1 MKRVT
6 TVFSLLLAICLL
18 VSGCGIESS
27 DTPSP
32 TTSQIVSSDNST
44 DQTDSV
50 ESPDSS
56 SVNSSTTENSQ
67 TSETQQPSI
76 PNDNPAVS
84 LSSIPAFSGNPYVAI
99 NNNIPNFSKSDYTT
113 KSYEYYSDLD
123 NLGRCGVVIACIGT
137 DIMPT
142 EERGSIGQVK
152 PTGWHTVKYDCVDGK
167 YLYNRCHLIGYQ
179 LSGENANTKNLIT
192 GTRYMNVD
200 GMLPFENMVAD
211 YVKETDNHVLYRVT
225 PIYEG
230 NNLLATGVQ
239 MEAYSIED
247 DGDGICFNVFV
258 YNAQPQISI
267 NYANGDSSYVGGG
280 SSNVENE
287 PTNND
292 DTNASY
298 VLNTNTKKFH
308 YPSCSSVDRMK
319 ESNKEYYTGSRDE
332 LINRGYDPCGN
343 CHP

>member
-1 MKRVT
+1 MKRLT
-6 TVFSLLLAICLL
+6 AIISLLLTICL
-18 VSGCGIESS
+18 VFSGCGVELS
-27 DTPSP
+27 DTPSQ
-32 TTSQIVSSDNST
+32 TINSNISTDNSET
-44 DQTDSV
+44 TETS
-50 ESPDSS
+50 SNS
-56 SVNSSTTENSQ
+56 SVTPTPDDGSST
-67 TSETQQPSI
+67 ETQKPSV
-76 PNDNPAVS
+76 PNSGNTVS
-84 LSSIPAFSGNPYVAI
+84 LSSIPAFSGKPYVAI
-99 NNNIPNFSKSDYTT
+99 NNNIPNFSESDYTT
-113 KSYEYYSDLD
+113 KSYEYYSNLD

-192 GTRYMNVD
+192 GTRFMNVD

-225 PIYEG
+225 PIYDG

-267 NYANGDSSYVGGG
+267 NYANGESSYVGGG
-280 SSNVENE
+280 SNDVEEE
-287 PTNND
+287 PTNSND
-292 DTNASY
+292 TTASY
-298 VLNTNTKKFH
+298 ILNKNTKKFH

-319 ESNKEYYTGSRDE
+319 ESNKEYYTGRREE

>member
-1 MKRVT
+1 MKRLT
-6 TVFSLLLAICLL
+6 AIISLLLTICL
-18 VSGCGIESS
+18 VFSGCGVELS
-27 DTPSP
+27 DTPSQ
-32 TTSQIVSSDNST
+32 TINSNISTDNSET
-44 DQTDSV
+44 TETS
-50 ESPDSS
+50 SNS
-56 SVNSSTTENSQ
+56 SVTPTPDDGSST
-67 TSETQQPSI
+67 ETQKPSV
-76 PNDNPAVS
+76 PNSGNTVS
-84 LSSIPAFSGNPYVAI
+84 LSSIPAFSGKPYVAI
-99 NNNIPNFSKSDYTT
+99 NNNIPNFSESDYTT
-113 KSYEYYSDLD
+113 KSYEYYSNLD

-192 GTRYMNVD
+192 GTRFMNVD

-225 PIYEG
+225 PIYDG

-267 NYANGDSSYVGGG
+267 NYANGESSYVGGG
-280 SSNVENE
+280 SNDVEEE
-287 PTNND
+287 PTNSND
-292 DTNASY
+292 TTASY
-298 VLNTNTKKFH
+298 ILNKNTKKFH

-319 ESNKEYYTGSRDE
+319 ESNKEYYTGSREE

>member
-1 MKRVT
+1 MRKSRIVYALIL
-6 TVFSLLLAICLL
+6 SILLLFTACTSSETPYIDNQIETTEILESNTEISNDEEVQISSETDEKL
-18 VSGCGIESS
+18 EEPEEHKQGSFDISKIPDYSGKAY
-27 DTPSP
+27 
-32 TTSQIVSSDNST
+32 V
-44 DQTDSV
+44 
-50 ESPDSS
+50 
-56 SVNSSTTENSQ
+56 SVN
-67 TSETQQPSI
+67 
-76 PNDNPAVS
+76 D
-84 LSSIPAFSGNPYVAI
+84 
-99 NNNIPNFSKSDYTT
+99 NIPFFTKSELTT
-113 KSYEYYSDLD
+113 KSFERYSSLD
-123 NLGRCGVVIACIGT
+123 SLGRCGVAYASIGV

-192 GTRYMNVD
+192 GTRFMNVD

-225 PIYEG
+225 PIYDG
-230 NNLLATGVQ
+230 SNLLATGVQ

-267 NYANGDSSYVGGG
+267 NYANGDSSYVGG
-280 SSNVENE
+280 SSNDVEDE
-287 PTNND
+287 PNNNI
-292 DTNASY
+292 DTSASY
-298 VLNTNTKKFH
+298 ILNKNTKKFH

>member
-1 MKRVT
+1 MKRLT
-6 TVFSLLLAICLL
+6 ATISLLLTICL
-18 VSGCGIESS
+18 VFSGCGVELS
-27 DTPSP
+27 DTPSQ
-32 TTSQIVSSDNST
+32 TINSNISTDNSET
-44 DQTDSV
+44 TETS
-50 ESPDSS
+50 SNS
-56 SVNSSTTENSQ
+56 SVTPTPDDGSST
-67 TSETQQPSI
+67 ETQKPSV
-76 PNDNPAVS
+76 PNNGNTVS
-84 LSSIPAFSGNPYVAI
+84 LSSIPAFSGKPYVAI
-99 NNNIPNFSKSDYTT
+99 NNNIPSFAESDYTT
-113 KSYEYYSDLD
+113 KSYEYYSNLD
-123 NLGRCGVVIACIGT
+123 SLGRCGVVIACIGT

-167 YLYNRCHLIGYQ
+167 YLYNRCHLIGYH

-192 GTRYMNVD
+192 GTRFMNVD

-225 PIYEG
+225 PIFDG
-230 NNLLATGVQ
+230 SNLLATGVQ

-267 NYANGDSSYVGGG
+267 NYANGDSSYIGDG
-280 SSNVENE
+280 SNDIEEE
-287 PTNND
+287 PVNNND
-292 DTNASY
+292 TTASY
-298 VLNTNTKKFH
+298 ILNKNTKKFH

-319 ESNKEYYTGSRDE
+319 ESNKEYYTGSREE

>member
-1 MKRVT
+1 MKKIT
-6 TVFSLLLAICLL
+6 TALTIFLVICLL
-18 VSGCGIESS
+18 FSGCGIDVTDNSLSEPSLTLSDYYTSDSS
-27 DTPSP
+27 EQT
-32 TTSQIVSSDNST
+32 DNST
-44 DQTDSV
+44 
-50 ESPDSS
+50 
-56 SVNSSTTENSQ
+56 
-67 TSETQQPSI
+67 
-76 PNDNPAVS
+76 
-84 LSSIPAFSGNPYVAI
+84 LSSQPTESDDTAPSTSTPSVPEKVDTIQLSTIPAFSGKPYVAI
-99 NNNIPNFSKSDYTT
+99 NNNIPNFNESDYTT
-113 KSYEYYSDLD
+113 KSYEYYSNLD
-123 NLGRCGVVIACIGT
+123 SLGRCGMVIACVGT
-137 DIMPT
+137 DLMPT

-225 PIYEG
+225 PIYDG
-230 NNLLATGVQ
+230 SNLLATGVQ

-247 DGDGICFNVFV
+247 EGDGICFNVFV

-267 NYANGDSSYVGGG
+267 NYANGDSSFIGD
-280 SSNVENE
+280 SSNNVDDE
-287 PTNND
+287 PTNNT
-292 DTNASY
+292 DTTASY
-298 VLNTNTKKFH
+298 ILNKNTKKFH